1 MKTKKI
7 ILTYIVWFLLLWA
20 VMAYIFSCKP
30 KIKEEKSFKKTETI
44 DTQSFEVVNGEV
56 IYFNDST
63 IYEINYLD

>member
-20 VMAYIFSCKP
+20 AMAYIFSCKAET
-30 KIKEEKSFKKTETI
+30 KQEKSFKKTETI
-44 DTQSFEVVNGEV
+44 DPQPFEVVNGEV